1 MEEREKKEK
10 LENDRYKKLKLKQK
24 EKQKN
29 FHQKLQNEIDG
40 SRGSMGNLLN
50 MTNDIEQNNK
60 SIHSKENLALKDI

>member
-10 LENDRYKKLKLKQK
+10 LENDRYKKLKQKQK
-24 EKQKN
+24 EEQKN